1 MFLVAMLTV
10 TIHYCVAFR
19 FMGSYNWGYKSPDM
33 AYKCSYPTYNP
44 TYTAHEPSSRD
55 VHFRPRAGRGI
66 CSRGKLGDVEMSRHL
81 QGSCCFFG
89 GCRSERLYMGGCQ
102 NYGAFLGPY
111 YSTAPNI

>member
-1 MFLVAMLTV
+1 MLTV

-66 CSRGKLGDVEMSRHL
+66 CSRGKLGDVQMSRHL
-81 QGSCCFFG
+81 QGSCCFFWG
-89 GCRSERLYMGGCQ
+89 VSVRTSLYGWLSKLWCLFGS
-102 NYGAFLGPY
+102 LL
-111 YSTAPNI
+111 